1 VHHVFGLDFEQ
12 ARKEVMV
19 YTAIFGALLE
29 EHLRR
34 PDYAIDGGEIAW
46 AVDRWL
52 RGIQGT

>member
-1 VHHVFGLDFEQ
+1 MHHVFGRDFEQ

-34 PDYAIDGGEIAW
+34 PDYAIDGAEIAW

-52 RGIQGT
+52 RGIQGA